1 MKDEYYR
8 NYEMEEIKIVWE
20 MLIMMLKEAVVRI
33 FIMNEPQEEV
43 IQKYRMKIELVN
55 IGFKSK
61 ERTHV

>member
-1 MKDEYYR
+1 
-8 NYEMEEIKIVWE
+8 
-20 MLIMMLKEAVVRI
+20 
-33 FIMNEPQEEV
+33 MNEPQEEV